1 MAITDCIE
9 EVEKNTLS
17 VLLKCFVST
26 ICISKYIVCV
36 RACLLIH
43 ERICKWNLVYP
54 HTLVSKGFGWINEV
68 CRLVNHGKI
77 KQFIVSGFYHKNVW
91 INQ

>member
-26 ICISKYIVCV
+26 ICISKYIVCVRACV

-77 KQFIVSGFYHKNVW
+77 KQFDHKNVD
-91 INQ
+91 